1 MHLPVMTNIPTRDV
15 FFQGGKAALTAN
27 TGTAIV
33 FYRAAALVTTS
44 VTNKSPIAWI
54 VLSLGKANPP
64 GGWRA
69 RLSEASSGAF

>member
-33 FYRAAALVTTS
+33 FYREEI
-44 VTNKSPIAWI
+44 SPEQF
-54 VLSLGKANPP
+54 VDLGVGVRP
-64 GGWRA
+64 
-69 RLSEASSGAF
+69 

>member
-33 FYRAAALVTTS
+33 FYREEISPEQFVDLGVGVRPWGGVLGEANSATAL
-44 VTNKSPIAWI
+44 A
-54 VLSLGKANPP
+54 
-64 GGWRA
+64 
-69 RLSEASSGAF
+69 